1 MVRRGRFGATGGEKS
16 TANVG
21 RARSARA
28 RSGLCEDT
36 PEDYGWVMRDLLTRL
51 AARRRLVVGLQV
63 TFVAILLGFLGW
75 ALRDTWSDALPRLR
89 HADLADLA
97 IACALLAAYY
107 LMFVIGWQAI
117 LRSLGIQTSYA
128 VALQSEMAS
137 MLAKYIPGGVWTP
150 AARVVWLRKAGGVDR
165 TSVVVASILLEA
177 GLSAVA
183 GVLVLVCS
191 LPFVEGWDAPIWPVV
206 VFGVGI
212 AGLMHPR
219 VYRAVTRV
227 AFRPFGATAPPA
239 LPWRTMLSLL
249 LFYSANWV
257 VGGFALLF
265 LVRSVGGDA
274 GWEVAAYLGGTA
286 AVGAIVAVLSVLA
299 PSGLGVREA
308 SMYGLLLAVASPG
321 VALGAIV
328 LNRLAI
334 TVVEAGLLGTAVL
347 AWRKPHE
354 VPEAA
359 ARPTG

>member
-1 MVRRGRFGATGGEKS
+1 MVEIAIVNYETNGSSGVFPYLLRVHRPAPDVYFGFMRML
-16 TANVG
+16 V
-21 RARSARA
+21 ARI
-28 RSGLCEDT
+28 T
-36 PEDYGWVMRDLLTRL
+36 
-51 AARRRLVVGLQV
+51 ARRRLVVGLQV
-63 TFVAILLGFLGW
+63 GFVAVLLGFLGW

-89 HADLADLA
+89 HADLGDLA
-97 IACALLAAYY
+97 VACALIAAYY
-107 LMFVIGWQAI
+107 LMFVIGWQVI
-117 LRSLGIQTSYA
+117 LRALGIQTSYA

-183 GVLVLVCS
+183 GVLVLVCA
-191 LPFVEGWDAPIWPVV
+191 LPFVDGWDAPIWPVV
-206 VFGVGI
+206 VFGLGI
-212 AGLMHPR
+212 AGLLHPR
-219 VYRAVTRV
+219 LYRVVAGF
-227 AFRPFGATAPPA
+227 AFRPFGASAPPA
-239 LPWRTMLSLL
+239 LPWRTMLGLV

-257 VGGFALLF
+257 VGGVALLF

-274 GWEVAAYLGGTA
+274 GLEVAPYLGGTA

-308 SMYGLLLAVASPG
+308 SMYGLMLAVASPG

-347 AWRKPHE
+347 AWRKPQE

-359 ARPTG
+359 SRPAG

>member
-1 MVRRGRFGATGGEKS
+1 MRELL
-16 TANVG
+16 
-21 RARSARA
+21 ARI
-28 RSGLCEDT
+28 
-36 PEDYGWVMRDLLTRL
+36 
-51 AARRRLVVGLQV
+51 AARRGLIIALQV
-63 TFVAILLGFLGW
+63 AFVGVMLGFFGW
-75 ALRDTWSDALPRLR
+75 ALRDTWGDALPRLR
-89 HADLADLA
+89 DADFADLTV
-97 IACALLAAYY
+97 ACLLLAGYY
-107 LMFVIGWQAI
+107 LMFVIGWQFI
-117 LRSLGIQTSYA
+117 LRALDIRTSYA

-183 GVLVLVCS
+183 GVLVLVVS
-191 LPFVEGWDAPIWPVV
+191 LPFVSGWDAPIWPVV

-239 LPWRTMLSLL
+239 LPWRTMLGLL

-257 VGGFALLF
+257 VGGLALLF
-265 LVRSVGGDA
+265 MVRSVGGDA
-274 GWEVAAYLGGTA
+274 GLEVAAYLGGVA

-321 VALGAIV
+321 VALSATV

-334 TVVEAGLLGTAVL
+334 TVVEAGLLGTAVI

-354 VPEAA
+354 APEAVS
-359 ARPTG
+359 RPTG